1 MAAYKLIVAPAAK
14 NDLKDIYLYGTRE
27 WGQAQSESYL
37 SAIKNQLWL
46 LTEQPFIGVERAE
59 ISPEIR
65 SLVIQSHTV
74 FYRLTNRQIEIIR
87 VLHGRQDPLHHIK

>member
-14 NDLKDIYLYGTRE
+14 NDLKDIYQYGIRE

-59 ISPEIR
+59 LSLEIR
-65 SLVIQSHTV
+65 SLAIQRHTL
-74 FYRLTNRQIEIIR
+74 FYRLTTRQIEIIR
-87 VLHGRQDPLHHIK
+87 VLHGRQDPLRHVK